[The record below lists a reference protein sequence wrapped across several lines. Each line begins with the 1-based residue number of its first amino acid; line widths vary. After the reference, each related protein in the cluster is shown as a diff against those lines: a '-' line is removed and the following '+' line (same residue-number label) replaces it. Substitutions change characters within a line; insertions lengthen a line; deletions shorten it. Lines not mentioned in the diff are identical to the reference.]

1 MILISLIEYDM
12 CGCVSVCVGVCVCVC
27 VRVCVRSRACTIR
40 LQVSEGETLCI
51 QNVTYYD
58 Y

>member
-12 CGCVSVCVGVCVCVC
+12 CGCVSVCVCA
-27 VRVCVRSRACTIR
+27 RVCVRSRACTIR